1 MSLSG
6 PKYKSLYVDSHL
18 EVKLLVNEAK
28 IVEHGLPGKF
38 DYLEHTA
45 DVYILAYGEN
55 IIELLE
61 NAGIALFETM
71 TDTNKI
77 NKRIYRDIEA
87 HGIDLENLLYRWL
100 EELLTIYYSE
110 NIMCSEIRVNKFVV
124 SRENNEI
131 DYFVKG
137 LCMGEEFD
145 PERHEA
151 KVEVKAITYHL
162 MKIIREE
169 NGWKAYFVL
178 DI

>member
-1 MSLSG
+1 MNSF
-6 PKYKSLYVDSHL
+6 L
-18 EVKLLVNEAK
+18 EVRPLINEAK
-28 IVEHGLPGKF
+28 IVERGLPGKF

-45 DVYILAYGEN
+45 DVYILAYGAN

-71 TDTNKI
+71 TDTSKI
-77 NKRIYRDIEA
+77 NGRIYRNIEA
-87 HGIDLENLLYRWL
+87 HGVDLENLLYRWL

-110 NIMCSEIRVNKFVV
+110 NIMCGEIRVNKFIV

-131 DYFVKG
+131 DYTAIG
-137 LCMGEEFD
+137 LCKGEEFD
-145 PERHEA
+145 TEKHES
-151 KVEVKAITYHL
+151 KVEVKAVTYHL
-162 MKIIREE
+162 MKILREE

>member
-1 MSLSG
+1 
-6 PKYKSLYVDSHL
+6 
-18 EVKLLVNEAK
+18 LVNEAK

-77 NKRIYRDIEA
+77 NKRVYKDVEA

-110 NIMCSEIRVNKFVV
+110 NIMCSEIRVNK
-124 SRENNEI
+124 
-131 DYFVKG
+131 
-137 LCMGEEFD
+137 L
-145 PERHEA
+145 
-151 KVEVKAITYHL
+151 T
-162 MKIIREE
+162 
-169 NGWKAYFVL
+169 
-178 DI
+178 